1 VELGRNVTLSAGVFN
16 LFDRKYWLWSDVRGA
31 INPGASVDRYTQP
44 GRSVGIRV
52 KYRF

>member
-1 VELGRNVTLSAGVFN
+1 M
-16 LFDRKYWLWSDVRGA
+16 FDRKHWLWSDVRGV

-44 GRSVGIRV
+44 GRSVGVRV